1 MVVAGLDVGKTRI
14 GIAICDVSDG
24 VVHPVTAIARR
35 TNSLQDDLEAL
46 RRELIP
52 RSVERIVIGL
62 PLNMDG
68 SEGPA
73 ARRMRI
79 FATEVHNAL
88 KLPVE
93 LCDERLTTFEARERL
108 RDLQIS
114 RAGRRRALDPL
125 AAMLILEN
133 WLEACRRSRL

>member
-1 MVVAGLDVGKTRI
+1 MIVAGLDVGKTRI
-14 GIAICDVSDG
+14 GIAICDASEG
-24 VVHPVTAIARR
+24 AVHPVTTIARTPR
-35 TNSLQDDLEAL
+35 SLPNDIGAL
-46 RRELIP
+46 HRELIP

-73 ARRMRI
+73 ARRMRS
-79 FATEVHNAL
+79 FAAL
-88 KLPVE
+88 LQDGLKIPVE

-108 RDLQIS
+108 HESPVS
-114 RAGRRRALDPL
+114 RAGRRRALDSL

-133 WLEACRRSRL
+133 WLEAHRRSRS

>member
-1 MVVAGLDVGKTRI
+1 MIVAGLDVGKTRI
-14 GIAICDVSDG
+14 GIAICDVSEG
-24 VVHPVTAIARR
+24 AVHPVATIMRAPR
-35 TNSLQDDLEAL
+35 SLQDDIGAIQ
-46 RRELIP
+46 RELIP
-52 RSVERIVIGL
+52 RLVERIVIGL

-73 ARRMRI
+73 ARRMRS
-79 FATEVHNAL
+79 FATQVQNTL

-108 RDLQIS
+108 RDLPVS
-114 RAGRRRALDPL
+114 RAGRRRALDSL

-133 WLEACRRSRL
+133 WLEAHRRSRP